1 MTQEIPM
8 HRPDTTP
15 GKTALILG
23 ASGKFGRNAAQAFA
37 DRSWQIRRFDR
48 KRDDLML
55 AAQGV
60 DVIVNGWNP
69 PSYNLWEKEL
79 LPAHQSVARAARASG
94 ATVIIPGN
102 VYNFGPDAPRGWSET
117 TPHLATNPLG
127 RLRIAVEQ
135 GYRDAQVQTIVLRAG
150 DFWDTAR
157 SQNWFDLFIA
167 KKAHRGVMSYP
178 GDLNTPH
185 AWAFLPDLAR
195 AAVLLAERRET
206 LTRFEDVPFRGYT
219 LTGRALADAM
229 GHVLDRPVRARR
241 MSWLPLQ
248 LARPL
253 MPMLKGVFEMRYLWG
268 LPHHL
273 EGGKLARLC
282 PDFVPTPMDQALAQA
297 LEPFAPEAIRGRPAP
312 A

>member
-1 MTQEIPM
+1 M

-23 ASGKFGRNAAQAFA
+23 ASGKFGRNAAQAFG
-37 DRSWQIRRFDR
+37 DRGWQIRRFDR

-69 PSYNLWEKEL
+69 PSYNLWAKEL
-79 LPAHQSVARAARASG
+79 LPAHQSVARAAKASG

-178 GDLNTPH
+178 GDLDTPH

-195 AAVLLAERRET
+195 AAVLLAERREAV
-206 LTRFEDVPFRGYT
+206 R
-219 LTGRALADAM
+219 
-229 GHVLDRPVRARR
+229 RARQNLVR
-241 MSWLPLQ
+241 PGPPLPIP
-248 LARPL
+248 RPL
-253 MPMLKGVFEMRYLWG
+253 SYPTKPSIGHRLRAPG
-268 LPHHL
+268 LPTQSM
-273 EGGKLARLC
+273 RLTDC
-282 PDFVPTPMDQALAQA
+282 SRSVFPDVRIIPQNWCSRRRWRRSPRPSQATDRFCRRTSSPR
-297 LEPFAPEAIRGRPAP
+297 ECCRTRSSRR
-312 A
+312 